1 MSKDN
6 FKRDKQMSK
15 DNFKRDRKRDKRM
28 SGEKVGRTKLEKD
41 KSR

>member
-6 FKRDKQMSK
+6 FKRDKEMSK

-28 SGEKVGRTKLEKD
+28 SGEKVGRTKHEKD

>member
-6 FKRDKQMSK
+6 FKRDKGMSK
-15 DNFKRDRKRDKRM
+15 DNFKRERKRDKRM
-28 SGEKVGRTKLEKD
+28 SEEKVGRTKLEKG